1 MKIIRLTESDLKKVV
16 TKILNE
22 TDDLPMNK
30 PDDNTQ
36 IFSDTLDVLNQQK
49 MVNKDQVC
57 SQNLKVN
64 SLANN
69 LTNKLV
75 SFKVPPDQIKEIVS
89 KMLTFVKKSNKDMI
103 KNSIKMIKGLITQ
116 PKTAVQKIFQMI
128 GIKTDQNTGKTPQ
141 PTNNNNGQIAQT
153 TQVNEQAIVAVVMS
167 SFPLMCLTVIVGMFL
182 IMSLAWLVEG
192 LFMDKKNYC
201 GNRF

>member
-22 TDDLPMNK
+22 TDDLPMNE
-30 PDDNTQ
+30 PDNNIQ
-36 IFSDTLDVLNQQK
+36 VFSDTLDVLDQQK
-49 MVNKDQVC
+49 MVNKDQFC
-57 SQNLKVN
+57 TQNVKVN

-75 SFKVPPDQIKEIVS
+75 SSKIPEDQTKQIVS
-89 KMLTFVKKSNKDMI
+89 NMMTFVKNSNKDMV

-116 PKTAVQKIFQMI
+116 PKTAAQKIFQMI
-128 GIKTDQNTGKTPQ
+128 GIKTDQNAGKIPQ
-141 PTNNNNGQIAQT
+141 PTNNGQISEQT
-153 TQVNEQAIVAVVMS
+153 PGIVLIMFSSYPMMVLSAIVA
-167 SFPLMCLTVIVGMFL
+167 MFL
-182 IMSLAWLVEG
+182 LMNLAWLVEG

>member
-22 TDDLPMNK
+22 TDDLPMNE
-30 PDDNTQ
+30 PDNNIQ
-36 IFSDTLDVLNQQK
+36 VFSDTLDVLDQQK
-49 MVNKDQVC
+49 MVNKDQFC
-57 SQNLKVN
+57 TQNVKVN

-75 SFKVPPDQIKEIVS
+75 SSKIPEDQTKQIVS
-89 KMLTFVKKSNKDMI
+89 NMMTFVKNSNKDMV

-116 PKTAVQKIFQMI
+116 PKTATQKIFQMI
-128 GIKTDQNTGKTPQ
+128 GIKTDQNAGKTPQ
-141 PTNNNNGQIAQT
+141 PTNNGQISEQT
-153 TQVNEQAIVAVVMS
+153 PGIVLIMFSSYPMMVLSAIVA
-167 SFPLMCLTVIVGMFL
+167 MFL
-182 IMSLAWLVEG
+182 LMNLAWLVEG

>member
-22 TDDLPMNK
+22 TDDLPMNE
-30 PDDNTQ
+30 PDNNIQ
-36 IFSDTLDVLNQQK
+36 VFSDTLDVLDQKK
-49 MVNKDQVC
+49 MVNKDQIC
-57 SQNLKVN
+57 SQNVKVS

-69 LTNKLV
+69 LSNKLI
-75 SFKVPPDQIKEIVS
+75 SFDIPEDQTKQIVS
-89 KMLTFVKKSNKDMI
+89 KMMTFVKNSNKDMV

-116 PKTAVQKIFQMI
+116 PKTAAQKIFQMI
-128 GIKTDQNTGKTPQ
+128 GIKTDQNAGKTPQ
-141 PTNNNNGQIAQT
+141 PTNNGQVAQT

-167 SFPLMCLTVIVGMFL
+167 SFPLMCLTVIVAMFL
-182 IMSLAWLVEG
+182 AMNLIWLVEG
-192 LFMDKKNYC
+192 LFFDKRNYC

>member
-22 TDDLPMNK
+22 TDDLPMNE

-49 MVNKDQVC
+49 MVNKDQFC
-57 SQNLKVN
+57 TQNVKVN

-89 KMLTFVKKSNKDMI
+89 KMTTFVKNSNKDMV
-103 KNSIKMIKGLITQ
+103 KNSIKTIKGLITQ
-116 PKTAVQKIFQMI
+116 PKTAAQKIFQMI
-128 GIKTDQNTGKTPQ
+128 GIKTDQNAGKTSQ
-141 PTNNNNGQIAQT
+141 PMNTNGQVA
-153 TQVNEQAIVAVVMS
+153 QVNEQGAPAFFAMA
-167 SFPLMCLTVIVGMFL
+167 FPLQCLVVIVGFFL
-182 IMSLAWLVEG
+182 LLNLIWLVEG
-192 LFMDKKNYC
+192 LFMDKRDYC

>member
-22 TDDLPMNK
+22 TDDLPMNE

-75 SFKVPPDQIKEIVS
+75 SSKIPEDQTKQIVS
-89 KMLTFVKKSNKDMI
+89 NMMTFVKNSNKDMV

-116 PKTAVQKIFQMI
+116 PKTAAQKIFQMI
-128 GIKTDQNTGKTPQ
+128 GIKTDQNAGKTPQ
-141 PTNNNNGQIAQT
+141 PTNNGQISEQT
-153 TQVNEQAIVAVVMS
+153 PGIVLIMFSSYPMMALSAIVA
-167 SFPLMCLTVIVGMFL
+167 MFL
-182 IMSLAWLVEG
+182 VMNLIWLVEG

>member
-22 TDDLPMNK
+22 TDDLPMNE
-30 PDDNTQ
+30 PDNNIQ
-36 IFSDTLDVLNQQK
+36 VFSDTLDVLDQKK
-49 MVNKDQVC
+49 MVNKDQFC
-57 SQNLKVN
+57 SQNVKVS

-69 LTNKLV
+69 LSNKLV

-89 KMLTFVKKSNKDMI
+89 KMTTFVKNSNKDMV
-103 KNSIKMIKGLITQ
+103 KNSIKTIKGLITQ

-128 GIKTDQNTGKTPQ
+128 GIKTDQNAGKTSQ
-141 PTNNNNGQIAQT
+141 PTNNGQVA
-153 TQVNEQAIVAVVMS
+153 QVNEQGAAAFFAMA
-167 SFPLMCLTVIVGMFL
+167 FPLQCLVVIVGFFILLNL
-182 IMSLAWLVEG
+182 IWLVEG
-192 LFMDKKNYC
+192 LFMDKRDYC

>member
-1 MKIIRLTESDLKKVV
+1 MKIIQLTESDLRKVV

-22 TDDLPMNK
+22 TDDLPMNE

-57 SQNLKVN
+57 SQNLKV
-64 SLANN
+64 SSVVNN
-69 LTNKLV
+69 LSNKLV
-75 SFKVPPDQIKEIVS
+75 SFKVPADQTKEIVS
-89 KMLTFVKKSNKDMI
+89 KMVTFVKNSNKDKV
-103 KNSIKMIKGLITQ
+103 KNSIKTIKGLITQ

-128 GIKTDQNTGKTPQ
+128 GVKTDQNTSKTSQ
-141 PTNNNNGQIAQT
+141 PTNNNTNGQT
-153 TQVNEQAIVAVVMS
+153 TQVNEQAIAIILTA
-167 SFPLMCLTVIVGMFL
+167 SFPLQCLIAIVVMFIL
-182 IMSLAWLVEG
+182 MNLVWLVEG

>member
-22 TDDLPMNK
+22 TDDLPMNE
-30 PDDNTQ
+30 PDNNIQ
-36 IFSDTLDVLNQQK
+36 VFSDTLDVLNQQK
-49 MVNKDQVC
+49 MVNKDQFC
-57 SQNLKVN
+57 TQNVKVN

-75 SFKVPPDQIKEIVS
+75 SSKIPEDQTKQIVS
-89 KMLTFVKKSNKDMI
+89 NMMTFVKNSNKDMV

-116 PKTAVQKIFQMI
+116 PKTAAQKIFQMI
-128 GIKTDQNTGKTPQ
+128 GIKTDQNAGKIPQ
-141 PTNNNNGQIAQT
+141 PTNNGQISEQT
-153 TQVNEQAIVAVVMS
+153 PGIVLIMFSSYPMMVLSAIVA
-167 SFPLMCLTVIVGMFL
+167 MFL
-182 IMSLAWLVEG
+182 LMNLAWLVEG

>member
-1 MKIIRLTESDLKKVV
+1 MKIIRLNESDLKKVV

-22 TDDLPMNK
+22 TDDLPMNE
-30 PDDNTQ
+30 PDDNIQ
-36 IFSDTLDVLNQQK
+36 VFSDTLDVLNQQK

-57 SQNLKVN
+57 SQNLKVS

-75 SFKVPPDQIKEIVS
+75 SSKIPEDQTKQIVS
-89 KMLTFVKKSNKDMI
+89 NMMTFVKNSNKDMV

-128 GIKTDQNTGKTPQ
+128 GIKTDKNTGKTPQ
-141 PTNNNNGQIAQT
+141 PTNNGQISEQT
-153 TQVNEQAIVAVVMS
+153 PGIVVIMFSSYPMMALSAIV
-167 SFPLMCLTVIVGMFL
+167 IMFL
-182 IMSLAWLVEG
+182 LMNLAWLVEG
-192 LFMDKKNYC
+192 LFFDKKNYC

>member
-22 TDDLPMNK
+22 TDDLPMNE
-30 PDDNTQ
+30 PDNNIQ
-36 IFSDTLDVLNQQK
+36 VFSDTLDVLDQQK
-49 MVNKDQVC
+49 MVNKDQFC
-57 SQNLKVN
+57 SQNVKVS

-75 SFKVPPDQIKEIVS
+75 SSKIPEDQTKQIVS
-89 KMLTFVKKSNKDMI
+89 NMMTFVKNSNKDMV

-116 PKTAVQKIFQMI
+116 PKTATQKIFQMI
-128 GIKTDQNTGKTPQ
+128 GIKTDQNAGKTPQ
-141 PTNNNNGQIAQT
+141 PTNNGQISEQT
-153 TQVNEQAIVAVVMS
+153 PGIVLIMFSSYPMMVLSAIVA
-167 SFPLMCLTVIVGMFL
+167 MFL
-182 IMSLAWLVEG
+182 LMNLAWLVEG